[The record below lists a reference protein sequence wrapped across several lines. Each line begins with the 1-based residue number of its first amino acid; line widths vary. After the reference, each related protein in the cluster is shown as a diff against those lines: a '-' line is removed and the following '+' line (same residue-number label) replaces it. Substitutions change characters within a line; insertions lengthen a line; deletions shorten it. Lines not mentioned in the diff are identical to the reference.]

1 MSKFTKIPK
10 KEEKIREYI
19 SDVRVINSTYNS
31 LGITIPK
38 EVVNTIGLKKGDRV
52 VFKVEDISKEEVEID
67 MDIVKK

>member
-19 SDVRVINSTYNS
+19 SDVRVINSKYNS